1 MDDSERRSVLVA
13 HIITNECI
21 MCGAC
26 AAECPA
32 EAINEGDSKF
42 VIDAGKCTDCGTCAD
57 VCPVGAAKPA

>member
-1 MDDSERRSVLVA
+1 MA